1 MYVGDVFW
9 DTVYIPT
16 FTPICRSR
24 SKSPS
29 FNGMKFCHEKTP
41 KISMEAHSKNFIVI
55 AIAIGH
61 TPWHCM
67 TYSVID
73 KTVNL
78 HSSNYKSF

>member
-1 MYVGDVFW
+1 
-9 DTVYIPT
+9 
-16 FTPICRSR
+16 
-24 SKSPS
+24 
-29 FNGMKFCHEKTP
+29 
-41 KISMEAHSKNFIVI
+41 MEAHSKNFIVI